1 MISKLRINFD
11 GTLLL
16 FETSSKLESS
26 SLLFSTCHLS
36 VRFVLLNYSCCRV
49 PKALLNY
56 CFLSVHFRHKTT
68 HTGRGLVVL
77 TMNSAGRS
85 FEPYQVRASCRSWPR
100 CASNRAGIER
110 CNQCSVVPQNEPLVM
125 LRPFFRSGWVLHSLR
140 RVRDPARIIVCH
152 ARAQTCLL
160 DVPFPHTCARTHT
173 NAHGTHL

>member
-26 SLLFSTCHLS
+26 SLLFSTCHHS
-36 VRFVLLNYSCCRV
+36 VRFVLLNYYNSNTVCYPYTIVTRQ
-49 PKALLNY
+49 
-56 CFLSVHFRHKTT
+56 S

-77 TMNSAGRS
+77 TKNSAGRS

-100 CASNRAGIER
+100 CASNRAGIQR

>member
-110 CNQCSVVPQNEPLVM
+110 CSVVLQNEPLVM
-125 LRPFFRSGWVLHSLR
+125 LRPRPLESPQFSAQAGSCIPSAESVILLGSLCVTH
-140 RVRDPARIIVCH
+140 VRK
-152 ARAQTCLL
+152 RAC
-160 DVPFPHTCARTHT
+160 
-173 NAHGTHL
+173 

>member
-1 MISKLRINFD
+1 M
-11 GTLLL
+11 
-16 FETSSKLESS
+16 
-26 SLLFSTCHLS
+26 
-36 VRFVLLNYSCCRV
+36 
-49 PKALLNY
+49 
-56 CFLSVHFRHKTT
+56 
-68 HTGRGLVVL
+68 L

-100 CASNRAGIER
+100 CASNRAGIQR